1 MQILVTGAGG
11 FLAGVIARML
21 RARGDTVVS
30 LSRQRYPALDALGI
44 RQVSGDLADPAAVLA
59 AARGCDAVIHVAAKA
74 GAWGSYA
81 EYYQPNVLGTRNVL
95 EACKRLGI
103 RRLVY
108 TSTPSVAHGGG
119 DLEGVDESVPY
130 PTRFH
135 AHYPATKAEAEQ
147 LVLAANSATLAT
159 VALRPHLI
167 WGPGDN
173 NLMPRLIQ
181 RAKSGRL
188 AIVGTP
194 KLIDTTYVDNAAEAH
209 VMALDALGPGSAC
222 AGKPY
227 FISNGEPL
235 RMDEILNKLLAC
247 TDLPPIRKRVPL
259 PVAWVAGALME
270 AAWTVLRLQSEPP
283 MTRFIASQFATA
295 HWYRIDAAKRDFGW
309 TPRVSITEG
318 LARLKAA
325 LATDR

>member
-11 FLAGVIARML
+11 FLAGAIARML
-21 RARGDTVVS
+21 RDRGDTVVS

-59 AARGCDAVIHVAAKA
+59 AAQGCDAVIHVAAKA

-81 EYYQPNVLGTRNVL
+81 EYYQPNVLGTLNVL

-103 RRLVY
+103 SKLVY

-130 PTRFH
+130 PTHFH
-135 AHYPATKAEAEQ
+135 AHYPATKADAEQ
-147 LVLAANSATLAT
+147 RVLAANSPTLAT

-209 VMALDALGPGSAC
+209 VMALDALRPGSAC

-235 RMDEILNKLLAC
+235 KMDDILNKLLAC
-247 TDLPPIRKRVPL
+247 ADLPPIRKRVPL

-270 AAWTVLRLQSEPP
+270 MVWTLLRLQSEPP

-309 TPRVSITEG
+309 TPRVSIADG

-325 LATDR
+325 LATTP